1 MTRVSV
7 APRGERPSFRRRAVS
22 GARFPRRLRASAR
35 HVLALPRPCRGR
47 APRAVDP
54 GRLPRPLAGS
64 VVGLFVAGVSLASVA
79 PYVLPMRPVP
89 DNGRPI
95 YTLLQMNL
103 LWNAGDRAEAIR
115 RIAETRPD
123 IITLQ
128 ELTGD
133 WREALAPLETS
144 YPYQAVCLEADGFHG
159 DSAILSRRPFVEGST
174 PICDVGDSLAAARID
189 LNGTAVTIASHHQ
202 LWPWPRSQ
210 WRRFDSAREMLAA
223 LPAPLILAGDF
234 NAAGW
239 SAFLDTYAKTTNTR
253 VVQGIGRR
261 GCSKACRRRP
271 RGSSGSG
278 STISSPR
285 RRSRSTASSGRRRRP
300 PTTFRSSSVSRSRP
314 MPRRPRSPPA
324 EAGGRPRL
332 TSCRRPAPRRP
343 AAGPR

>member
-1 MTRVSV
+1 MTRVRWHRV
-7 APRGERPSFRRRAVS
+7 VNVLLFGAALFLVLGFLGGFARPLDTFSHFRAH
-22 GARFPRRLRASAR
+22 AAAAL
-35 HVLALPRPCRGR
+35 LALSILSLFLGHW
-47 APRAVDP
+47 V
-54 GRLPRPLAGS
+54 GS
-64 VVGLFVAGVSLASVA
+64 AVGLVVAGVSLWSVA
-79 PYVLPMRPVP
+79 PYVLPMRPEP
-89 DNGRPI
+89 GDGRPV

-133 WREALAPLETS
+133 WREALAPLEAS
-144 YPYQAVCLEADGFHG
+144 YPHQAVCLEADGFHG

-253 VVQGIGRR
+253 VVQGIG
-261 GCSKACRRRP
+261 
-271 RGSSGSG
+271 
-278 STISSPR
+278 
-285 RRSRSTASSGRRRRP
+285 
-300 PTTFRSSSVSRSRP
+300 PTW
-314 MPRRPRSPPA
+314 MLEGLPA
-324 EAGGRPRL
+324 EAARL
-332 TSCRRPAPRRP
+332 VGLGIDNLLASPTITIHSVERP
-343 AAGPR
+343 AATASDHLPVLVRFSVALEAETTAVAAR